1 MPKDCHLMKLNR
13 VFVLVAAT
21 LVLGNLLTLYIAA
34 IAALPHERPALA
46 GTVRFVL
53 RVVRAT
59 GFVKLDTPEH
69 VATLARIVIWLA
81 SIGEVGSIVWLASQS
96 ACVLSQRASA
106 DGQGHDGRP
115 TGFAGANWKKTHD
128 IYACRYRLCP

>member
-1 MPKDCHLMKLNR
+1 MKLNR

-81 SIGEVGSIVWLASQS
+81 SIGEVGSIVWLASRGT
-96 ACVLSQRASA
+96 CVLSQRASA
-106 DGQGHDGRP
+106 DEAEPVPPLANRGERMVLKC
-115 TGFAGANWKKTHD
+115 FKGAVILSSD
-128 IYACRYRLCP
+128 SR